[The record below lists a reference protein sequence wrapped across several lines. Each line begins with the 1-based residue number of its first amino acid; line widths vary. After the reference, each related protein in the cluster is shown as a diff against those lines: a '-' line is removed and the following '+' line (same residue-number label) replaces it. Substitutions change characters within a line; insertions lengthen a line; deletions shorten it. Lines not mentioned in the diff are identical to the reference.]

1 MQLIQLSI
9 KSISRDI
16 PIFIGNN
23 IWSEMK
29 NFLNE
34 NFLERPVFIIVD
46 SNIFDIY
53 SGLINQKL
61 SVVNNYRGVLTFPA
75 GERSKSRTVKN
86 KLEDTLLQQKAGR
99 DSIILAMGGGVT
111 GDLVGFVAANLH
123 RGISLIHIPTSLI
136 AQVDSGIGGKVGIN
150 HPLGKNLLGDF
161 HQPEAIFINI
171 TFLHTLPEEE
181 FRNGLGEVIKYA
193 VILDEGLW
201 HILGE
206 EHEKIL
212 KKDIRILEKIVTICV
227 NLKNQ
232 VVTRDELE
240 SNYRSILNFGHTVG
254 HAIERLSKYR
264 IKHGFALASG
274 MIVAGWLSHHLLDY
288 PEQKV
293 KQLVQYLKNYGLVR
307 IDIHKYD
314 PSEIWNVMLL
324 DKKSRQAKPRFTL
337 LAKDGK
343 PRLFYE
349 VTKKELAGALRKC

>member
-1 MQLIQLSI
+1 MQLVPLSI

-16 PIFIGNN
+16 PVFIGNKN
-23 IWSEMK
+23 WSEMK
-29 NFLNE
+29 DFLNE
-34 NFLERPVFIIVD
+34 NFPEKPIFMIVD

-53 SGLINQKL
+53 GGMISQELSAMNQ
-61 SVVNNYRGVLTFPA
+61 YRGVITFPA

-86 KLEDTLLQQKAGR
+86 RLEDTLLQQKAGR
-99 DSIILAMGGGVT
+99 DSLIIAMGGGVT

-136 AQVDSGIGGKVGIN
+136 AQVDSSIGGKVGIN

-161 HQPEAIFINI
+161 HQPEAIFINV

-206 EHEKIL
+206 EYNKIL
-212 KKDIRILEKIVTICV
+212 KKDIQVLEKIVTKCI

-232 VVTRDELE
+232 VVTQDELE

-264 IKHGFALASG
+264 IKHGFAIAYG
-274 MIVAGWLSHHLLDY
+274 MIVSGWLSHHLLGY

-293 KQLVQYLKNYGLVR
+293 KQLVQYLKNYGLFR

-349 VTKKELAGALRKC
+349 VTKEELEGALRKC